1 MDRGFR
7 IFSEG
12 ATTNQ
17 KVYKE
22 STTLAKV
29 NVDLGNLR
37 TKKKHFYERVPQE
50 RIDEYHQV
58 RAVDVDRSQKMV
70 NNRFPELNAARE
82 AFLGSENK
90 LPAKTVQAREV
101 SNFAT
106 VVEQLAQEEEPFQA
120 RANLT

>member
-1 MDRGFR
+1 MG
-7 IFSEG
+7 
-12 ATTNQ
+12 
-17 KVYKE
+17 
-22 STTLAKV
+22 
-29 NVDLGNLR
+29 
-37 TKKKHFYERVPQE
+37 VPQE